1 MPNAITLTLSM
12 DDYNAL
18 LAAKAKAEQETVE
31 ALKQLEAAR
40 FVDGDTR
47 VARMAVFARD
57 CLTLA
62 RFAVANCPPEMI
74 KGWPYETLKRVADG
88 LCELPDYTAGD
99 RDMAIDLISFARDC
113 EKYEVSRKSGE
124 PPEARMNIRR
134 DHTPHTP

>member
-1 MPNAITLTLSM
+1 MASPTLTLSM

-18 LAAKAKAEQETVE
+18 LAGKAKAEQETAE
-31 ALKQLEAAR
+31 ALKQLEQAK
-40 FVDGDTR
+40 FVDGDAR
-47 VARMAVFARD
+47 VARVTAFARD

-62 RFAVANCPPEMI
+62 QFAVANCPPEMI
-74 KGWPYETLKRVADG
+74 KGWPYDTLKRVADG
-88 LCELPDYTAGD
+88 LVELPDYAIHD
-99 RDMAIDLISFARDC
+99 RDMAIDLRSFARDC